1 MSKIIRCPED
11 LFDIDLS
18 GKIIV
23 ITGGYGGIGLT
34 TASQLINQKAT
45 VIMAGRNSEKGS
57 AVAEKVGC
65 TFMHVDT
72 SDMDSVRI
80 FCSEFISQHQR
91 LDVLMCNAAIMAPGE
106 PDKTAASKRTKEG
119 WEIQMATNYLGHAL
133 MVHL

>member
-72 SDMDSVRI
+72 SDMDSV
-80 FCSEFISQHQR
+80 
-91 LDVLMCNAAIMAPGE
+91 
-106 PDKTAASKRTKEG
+106 
-119 WEIQMATNYLGHAL
+119 
-133 MVHL
+133 